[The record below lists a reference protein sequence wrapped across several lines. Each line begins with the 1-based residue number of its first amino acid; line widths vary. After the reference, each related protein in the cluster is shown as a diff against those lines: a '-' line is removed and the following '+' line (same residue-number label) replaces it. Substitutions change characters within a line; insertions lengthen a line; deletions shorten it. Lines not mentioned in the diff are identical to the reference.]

1 MRALLV
7 IALALALAGC
17 SGSQGIDRVE
27 VQVQTPCIEKAPK
40 RPSYRFGKG
49 AKPASDVEMAHLL
62 ARDFEAAEQYGNAWE
77 AAAAGCV
84 ITGGE

>member
-1 MRALLV
+1 MRALL
-7 IALALALAGC
+7 IMSLALVLAAC
-17 SGSQGIDRVE
+17 SGSKGIERVE

-49 AKPASDVEMAHLL
+49 TKPASDVEMAHLL

-84 ITGGE
+84 ITGGK